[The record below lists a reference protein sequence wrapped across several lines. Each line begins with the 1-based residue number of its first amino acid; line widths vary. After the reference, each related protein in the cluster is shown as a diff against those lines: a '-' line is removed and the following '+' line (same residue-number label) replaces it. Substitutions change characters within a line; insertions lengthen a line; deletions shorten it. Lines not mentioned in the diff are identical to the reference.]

1 MRRVRPKPIA
11 SIQGAHTIHASPSCV
26 PALQSQSP
34 VALPLDVRPSV
45 PVLYPWR
52 EQCSQSRVRG
62 KRAALALSLPV
73 CGWARRLQG
82 SGYELVGRRGS
93 PWASPLLLPEVA
105 AAVRAAA
112 APAGPW
118 VPPDAARPRT
128 HTPARTRSR
137 RAVFPGPGPRL
148 WEGRGSRA
156 PMPGGWGAPGT
167 PGSWPP
173 CLGCAPPPRPLS
185 ARGGDPLALSPFG
198 PRAFRRLRV
207 SSDQGGW
214 GRVGAAGSGPRG
226 GSAPRRGK
234 FGRGKLPPRLPRQ
247 EEGARG
253 GRAREP
259 WLPLR
264 REARPPRR
272 PPGGSSGPGGSL
284 QAGQPPLGG
293 DVAAPP
299 AAPRA
304 LTSGSGP
311 GLPPVLPPRGAAC
324 GGSPG
329 AGGRASPEPG
339 GRPEEPEGERAREGE
354 PRRRVRACV

>member
-1 MRRVRPKPIA
+1 MGQPP
-11 SIQGAHTIHASPSCV
+11 SSP
-26 PALQSQSP
+26 
-34 VALPLDVRPSV
+34 RGG
-45 PVLYPWR
+45 
-52 EQCSQSRVRG
+52 CS
-62 KRAALALSLPV
+62 RA
-73 CGWARRLQG
+73 C
-82 SGYELVGRRGS
+82 RRGS
-93 PWASPLLLPEVA
+93 SRPLGAPGHCTTSHTHT
-105 AAVRAAA
+105 RAHTLT
-112 APAGPW
+112 PCGIS
-118 VPPDAARPRT
+118 RPRT
-128 HTPARTRSR
+128 PPLGGAREPSPD
-137 RAVFPGPGPRL
+137 A
-148 WEGRGSRA
+148 
-156 PMPGGWGAPGT
+156 GGWGAPGT

-272 PPGGSSGPGGSL
+272 PPGSSSGPGGSL